1 VHFSIVAVLSGW
13 VLEGGQ
19 DLQDRETEQCSK
31 TNFQPNVHLKIVED
45 GKRKNCEAEIRERV
59 GGLSKFSFGKTQYNK
74 QIHTPL
80 EEANVL
86 LICYWGEIYIG
97 GM

>member
-1 VHFSIVAVLSGW
+1 MHFSIVTVVSGW

-19 DLQDRETEQCSK
+19 DLQDRETEQCSQTK
-31 TNFQPNVHLKIVED
+31 FQPNVHLKIVED

-59 GGLSKFSFGKTQYNK
+59 GGLSKFSSGETQNSE
-74 QIHTPL
+74 QLHTSL

-86 LICYWGEIYIG
+86 LICYWVEI
-97 GM
+97 